1 MPAMPARWSADS
13 VLALAPDDSSR
24 RAAATLARPAPWDG
38 AGASADLVWGLCA
51 GSGKNPYQ
59 VVVDLADPAFKCSC
73 PSRKFPCKHALAL
86 LMLWSAGTV
95 PDAAEPADYARTWQ
109 EARQAKAERS
119 RSSGTSA
126 ADSPGARWRP
136 REHCARRKGA
146 VRRDRREGRG
156 GPNDERRR
164 KGPSTGRKDEAAARR
179 AAERAK
185 RVTDGLADL
194 REWLRDQVRAGLAAA
209 GPPGDGNGPGER

>member
-24 RAAATLARPAPWDG
+24 RAAAALARPAPWDG

-95 PDAAEPADYARTWQ
+95 PDAA
-109 EARQAKAERS
+109 
-119 RSSGTSA
+119 
-126 ADSPGARWRP
+126 
-136 REHCARRKGA
+136 
-146 VRRDRREGRG
+146 
-156 GPNDERRR
+156 
-164 KGPSTGRKDEAAARR
+164 
-179 AAERAK
+179 
-185 RVTDGLADL
+185 
-194 REWLRDQVRAGLAAA
+194 AA
-209 GPPGDGNGPGER
+209 G